1 MDKSV
6 TAGDFEICVQWFQS
20 DVESVSLEE
29 AEDTQAQPKALF
41 LLYALNNKALNL
53 ASSPGSA
60 QVKAGLCRVT
70 DTYVQALHEKLM
82 ATLETAEND
91 LIPVQT
97 SQAAVGTTEQNKSEF
112 VDLKRL
118 KTWEREQILNSN
130 KKLCG
135 QWRTAPG
142 CSHSGQFQ
150 DLYRP

>member
-1 MDKSV
+1 MDKSI

-20 DVESVSLEE
+20 DVESVSVEE
-29 AEDTQAQPKALF
+29 AEVTRAQPKALF

-60 QVKAGLCRVT
+60 QVKAGLCRVI
-70 DTYVQALHEKLM
+70 DTRVQALHEKLK

-118 KTWEREQILNSN
+118 KMWER
-130 KKLCG
+130 
-135 QWRTAPG
+135 
-142 CSHSGQFQ
+142 
-150 DLYRP
+150 